1 MKLLLIIGGFLGFG
15 IGLLF
20 NWSGQSAWPSS
31 LWRACL
37 TAYAAAILM
46 KWWGLAWRK
55 SLHDSIREREAAA
68 ESSSF
73 NLTSLSKANKS

>member
-1 MKLLLIIGGFLGFG
+1 MKSLLIIGGFVGFG

-20 NWSGQSAWPSS
+20 NWSEESAWPSS

-46 KWWGLAWRK
+46 KWWGSAWRK
-55 SLHDSIREREAAA
+55 SLEEAMRERENNS
-68 ESSSF
+68 ESI
-73 NLTSLSKANKS
+73 NTASLSKANKS